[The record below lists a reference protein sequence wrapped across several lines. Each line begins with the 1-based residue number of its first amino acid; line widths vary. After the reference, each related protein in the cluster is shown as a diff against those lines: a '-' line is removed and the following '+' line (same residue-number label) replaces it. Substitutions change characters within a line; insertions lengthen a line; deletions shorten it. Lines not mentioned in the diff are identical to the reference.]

1 MRKTLK
7 ALAIASAIVATLP
20 AAGTA
25 LAASAEASSLS
36 QSGSAVCFVLR
47 ETDGKIALYREDNP
61 EPLAVYDAPP
71 LGLCPADEELLREG
85 IRLKTRAEVTR
96 LIEDLGVE

>member
-7 ALAIASAIVATLP
+7 AFAIASAIALSLP

-25 LAASAEASSLS
+25 RAVSAETSSS
-36 QSGSAVCFVLR
+36 QIDGAVCFVLR
-47 ETDGKIALYREDNP
+47 EEDGKIALYKEGSP

-71 LGLCPADEELLREG
+71 LGLCPADSELLREG

-96 LIEDLGVE
+96 LIEDLGAE

>member
-7 ALAIASAIVATLP
+7 ALAIASAFALSLP
-20 AAGTA
+20 AAV
-25 LAASAEASSLS
+25 AARAESAEAALLS
-36 QSGSAVCFVLR
+36 QSGGTVCFVLR
-47 ETDGKIALYREDNP
+47 EENGKIALYKEDSP

-71 LGLCPADEELLREG
+71 LGLCPADSELLREG

-96 LIEDLGVE
+96 LIEDLGAE